1 MYAAWPTNDASSSV
15 IDFAAERAAI
25 SNLLEWFGYGL
36 RSLLRHSLQR
46 SSNNRFSC
54 KARNQLSVDGP
65 LNQFWALAVVIPA
78 EFDDMAMLAHFF
90 PFLGRHLAS
99 PLEGTATGI
108 IAVRGVPAG
117 DGALES
123 SVGVAVITK

>member
-36 RSLLRHSLQR
+36 RSVLRHSLQR

-54 KARNQLSVDGP
+54 RAHNRLSIDRP

-78 EFDDMAMLAHFF
+78 EFDDMPMLAHFF
-90 PFLGRHLAS
+90 PFLARHLAS
-99 PLEGTATGI
+99 LLEGTATGI

-117 DGALES
+117 D
-123 SVGVAVITK
+123 